1 MPRLAYSLLVIAACG
16 GGAPSQPDAFVDG
29 GAIQMNDV
37 SILFPLNGAASTY
50 LAASDAGARGVLLP
64 PALYDAVGHLSGS
77 TGSPPPGGIADAVY
91 GDLHVVAIRI
101 DPCFGNACDDQLRLV
116 FQEVKDDGSGGATTF
131 DSGLH
136 AFYRISREDVVTIA
150 HAIGS
155 LRASNSSGE
164 RLGGLAPHPILVTQ
178 GMNGAFA
185 DGLRTIVLR
194 YAGASNLVRVT
205 KMSATQVGFSWEFS
219 GFDVSDAN
227 APHFTPMVIPTLAGA
242 EGQNFFRGFANDT
255 IDGQFNPA
263 TTSADDLTG
272 LADETHAQSMS
283 PSDRAKAFAALV
295 RIDHPA
301 HDSPDTIDCASC
313 HLATP
318 ISKLVAP
325 RFGLDE
331 AHADGVFE
339 ADGVHV
345 LPSELGA
352 TFDPSGPFNL
362 HAFSYVDRSPAINQR
377 TVNETAA
384 VVELL
389 SAP

>member
-1 MPRLAYSLLVIAACG
+1 MPRLACSLLVVAACG

-37 SILFPLNGAASTY
+37 SILFPLDGPASSY

-64 PALYDAVGHLSGS
+64 KALYDGVGHLAGS
-77 TGSPPPGGIADAVY
+77 TGAPPPGGIADAVY
-91 GDLHVVAIRI
+91 TDLHVVALRI
-101 DPCFGNACDDQLRLV
+101 DPCFATDCDNQLRLV
-116 FQEVKDDGSGGATTF
+116 FQEVKDSPDGATTF

-136 AFYRISREDVVTIA
+136 AFYRISRADVVTLA

-155 LRASNSSGE
+155 LRAANSGGE
-164 RLGGLAPHPILVTQ
+164 RLGGLAPHPILVAQ

-185 DGLRTIVLR
+185 DGLRALVLR

-205 KMSATQVGFSWEFS
+205 EMSATQVGFSWRFS

-227 APHFTPMVIPTLAGA
+227 APSFTPMMIPTLAGS
-242 EGQNFFRGFANDT
+242 EQQTFFRGFVAAT
-255 IDGQFNPA
+255 IDGQFTPP
-263 TTSADDLTG
+263 TSSADDLTG
-272 LADETHAQSMS
+272 LADETHAQGMT
-283 PSDRAKAFAALV
+283 PDARAQAFAALV

-301 HDSPDTIDCASC
+301 HHSPDTIDCGSC

-331 AHADGVFE
+331 AHAAGVFA

-384 VVELL
+384 IVAFL